1 MDTDDY
7 RRRVI
12 LVSSIAI
19 LVILLSAREAIVLY
33 ASRFEKVPQHT
44 SILSGQEWIDELIDG
59 HDGRFYNEFGMR
71 SKLLYERV
79 CPCLLI
85 SANAEISR

>member
-59 HDGRFYNEFGMR
+59 HDGRFY
-71 SKLLYERV
+71 KLLYERV